1 MWSLHL
7 AILGFGLTGL
17 FGKWLPYSPVM
28 ITAGRAGFGALTLLG
43 ILLWRRERLWVPW
56 KDAAWLALTGAVLAG
71 HWSTFFH
78 SIQVSS
84 VAIGLMAFSSSPV
97 FTVLVEPWVFRE
109 RLRPV
114 VLAAVGVVVLGLVLI
129 ATSGESLSWESQ
141 TLKGVAWGL
150 VAGML
155 HGFLGILN
163 RLHVRSHSALRVG
176 FIQDGVAALL
186 LLPFAV
192 HTFAVLTATDWLL
205 VLLLGTVLT
214 AGAHGLLIHVLKFIQ
229 AQVANLMVAGLEPVY
244 GILLALV
251 LLGEVPVPQAL
262 LGGGLIIASTLYITL
277 HPSGD

>member
-17 FGKWLPYSPVM
+17 FGKWLPHSPVV

-43 ILLWRRERLWVPW
+43 LLLWRRESLWVPRR
-56 KDAAWLALTGAVLAG
+56 DAAWLALTGVILAG
-71 HWSTFFH
+71 HWMTFFH

-109 RLRPV
+109 RLRPI
-114 VLAAVGVVVLGLVLI
+114 VLAAVGVVVVGLVLI

-141 TLKGVAWGL
+141 TLQGVAWGL

-163 RLHVRSHSALRVG
+163 RLHVRAHSALRVG
-176 FIQDGVAALL
+176 FIQDGVAALI
-186 LLPFAV
+186 LLPFAL
-192 HTFAVLTATDWLL
+192 HSFAALSGNDWLL
-205 VLLLGTVLT
+205 ILLLGTVFT
-214 AGAHGLLIHVLKFIQ
+214 AGAHGLLIHVLKFVQ
-229 AQVANLMVAGLEPVY
+229 AQVANLLVAGLEPVY
-244 GILLALV
+244 GILLALL
-251 LLGEVPVPQAL
+251 LLGEVPATQAL
-262 LGGGLIIASTLYITL
+262 LGGVLIIASTLYITV
-277 HPSGD
+277 HPPGD